1 MTGGFKD
8 KLVLLR
14 GYKVSETSIDQLG
27 LPSMT
32 VPNLFLETKLVPSPH
47 NLLLEQGD
55 SSSPAG
61 ETAINGARPT
71 GRLNYAFAAS
81 SPKLDVTGNTNNDS
95 TDHSASP
102 RYRRVNPNIV
112 ELT

>member
-14 GYKVSETSIDQLG
+14 GYKVSEVGIDQLG

-32 VPNLFLETKLVPSPH
+32 IPNLFLETKLG
-47 NLLLEQGD
+47 LLPEQGLD
-55 SSSPAG
+55 SPSLAT

-71 GRLNYAFAAS
+71 GPLNYASAAS
-81 SPKLDVTGNTNNDS
+81 TPKLDTGSTNDEL
-95 TDHSASP
+95 TGYHASQ

-112 ELT
+112 ECPATI